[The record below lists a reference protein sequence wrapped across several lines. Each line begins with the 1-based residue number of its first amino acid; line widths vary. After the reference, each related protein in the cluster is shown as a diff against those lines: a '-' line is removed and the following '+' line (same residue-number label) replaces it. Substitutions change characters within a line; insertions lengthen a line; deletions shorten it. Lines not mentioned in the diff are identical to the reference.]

1 MKPINIKNILIPLY
15 NQASPTE
22 NLCDRRKG
30 QRVMFAPLG
39 SYMHLEMCQS
49 LMLTAEATLGQR
61 SAPPRHWLDI
71 TQPRKTKKKNTNKT
85 SCQNGDYSFKIH
97 ESHAV
102 KYRRRQRPRLSW
114 LLWDVK

>member
-1 MKPINIKNILIPLY
+1 
-15 NQASPTE
+15 
-22 NLCDRRKG
+22 
-30 QRVMFAPLG
+30 MFAPLG

-61 SAPPRHWLDI
+61 SAPPRRWLDI
-71 TQPRKTKKKNTNKT
+71 TQPRREKKKA

-102 KYRRRQRPRLSW
+102 TASALVALVGYEMKLKMIHVDS
-114 LLWDVK
+114 

>member
-1 MKPINIKNILIPLY
+1 
-15 NQASPTE
+15 
-22 NLCDRRKG
+22 
-30 QRVMFAPLG
+30 MFAPLG

-61 SAPPRHWLDI
+61 CAPPRSWLDI
-71 TQPRKTKKKNTNKT
+71 TQPRRKKKKA

-102 KYRRRQRPRLSW
+102 KYGCRQGASALVALVGYEMKLKMIHVDS
-114 LLWDVK
+114 